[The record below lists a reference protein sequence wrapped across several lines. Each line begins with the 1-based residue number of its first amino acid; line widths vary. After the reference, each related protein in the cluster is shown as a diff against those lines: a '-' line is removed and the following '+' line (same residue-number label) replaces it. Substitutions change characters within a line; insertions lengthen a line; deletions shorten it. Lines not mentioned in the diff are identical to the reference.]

1 LTYFRLDD
9 LDVGES
15 KSVAD
20 VLQQYRKTTTMMY
33 GDMSTTLSPVHLLRT
48 PRNLEEDDSGLEKD
62 SVDSGVDDVYVDSG
76 LQRDSVDSGVDDAY
90 VDSESAEG
98 SIEYDLTTED
108 DRWGWKIEAET
119 TTLLSR

>member
-1 LTYFRLDD
+1 
-9 LDVGES
+9 
-15 KSVAD
+15 
-20 VLQQYRKTTTMMY
+20 MMY
-33 GDMSTTLSPVHLLRT
+33 GDMPTTLSPVHLLRT
-48 PRNLEEDDSGLEKD
+48 PRNLEEDDSGLEK
-62 SVDSGVDDVYVDSG
+62 
-76 LQRDSVDSGVDDAY
+76 DSVDSGVDDAY